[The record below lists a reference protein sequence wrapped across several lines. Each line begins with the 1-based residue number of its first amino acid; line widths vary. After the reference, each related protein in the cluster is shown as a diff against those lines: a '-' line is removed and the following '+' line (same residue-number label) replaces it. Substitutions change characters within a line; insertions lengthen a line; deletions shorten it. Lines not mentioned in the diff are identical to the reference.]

1 MARNLSPWEVY
12 AVDDRESLDTRR
24 SLAVSEQGDI
34 KGKSAVEVNILDLD
48 QVVEGRGKDEETRVR
63 WFIKEYDNRP
73 VLSRVFE
80 RRVPIK
86 DAEVR
91 RLQLSMITQNAAV
104 ACSLTAIVEIIF
116 IALPQGHLF

>member
-12 AVDDRESLDTRR
+12 AVDDRGSFDFGRTTT
-24 SLAVSEQGDI
+24 VSEEGDRT
-34 KGKSAVEVNILDLD
+34 GKNAIGVSILDLD
-48 QVVEGRGKDEETRVR
+48 DEIAGKRKDEETRVR

-73 VLSRVFE
+73 ILSRVFE

-91 RLQLSMITQNAAV
+91 HLQLSMIAQNAIIAW
-104 ACSLTAIVEIIF
+104 SLTIVIEIIF
-116 IALPQGHLF
+116 VALPRGHFF